1 MQGRQLS
8 TPAPLSQPP
17 HLQLEQSLEG
27 RRHFLC
33 PSPISMPNPKDR
45 RLHGWEGAWKRGTG
59 RLGSKKADEVGGE
72 SVFGVFPPGESAR
85 PMAPTDTGGQD

>member
-45 RLHGWEGAWKRGTG
+45 RLHGWEGAWKRGQKDSAPRRLTRWEG
-59 RLGSKKADEVGGE
+59 SLCLGSSHLGIRQAHG
-72 SVFGVFPPGESAR
+72 
-85 PMAPTDTGGQD
+85 TH

>member
-8 TPAPLSQPP
+8 TPAPLSQPL

-33 PSPISMPNPKDR
+33 PSPISMPSPKDR

-72 SVFGVFPPGESAR
+72 SVLGVFPPGESAR